1 MVTNQIEYCVAGSRH
16 NGWTV
21 LRQNRQLAHRRDM
34 FDAVALATHI
44 AEREARSSSSA
55 VKVMLA
61 GKHQFTEAAPCLG
74 NRLPTTVQG
83 RMPVSLR

>member
-1 MVTNQIEYCVAGSRH
+1 MMTNRIEYCVAGSCGG
-16 NGWTV
+16 GWKV

-55 VKVMLA
+55 VKVTFR
-61 GKHQFTEAAPCLG
+61 GQVPIH
-74 NRLPTTVQG
+74 
-83 RMPVSLR
+83 